1 MPAKPVVNF
10 MLSQNERKEAA
21 KRGMKLC
28 SSSLVL
34 EMRLGREWVKQG
46 RKSGTSGSL
55 YTRAFCWPRGT
66 ICQYAHCV
74 ALLTPKSAG
83 VAYAL
88 VCGCYWMTSSRN
100 VCGAGKSIAQRPYR
114 FGDPMFISVTNFTTA
129 C

>member
-74 ALLTPKSAG
+74 ALLTPIRRGGVRTGVWLLLDDEFTERVRGWRVDSA
-83 VAYAL
+83 
-88 VCGCYWMTSSRN
+88 T
-100 VCGAGKSIAQRPYR
+100 
-114 FGDPMFISVTNFTTA
+114 
-129 C
+129 